1 MLIRPAT
8 LQDQPGILEI
18 YNESVLHSTAT
29 FDTDP
34 RTPEK
39 QLEWFNR
46 HKANHPVL
54 VAEDDGKIAGWASL
68 SPWSDR
74 CAYDSTVEVSV
85 YLAPEQRG
93 KGLGFQLLQQVTEA
107 GRKAGN
113 HTVISRISSDN
124 LPSIRIHEKAG
135 YSTVGTM
142 KEVGFKFGRFLDV
155 VMMQIVF

>member
-29 FDTDP
+29 FDTDT

-124 LPSIRIHEKAG
+124 LASIRIHEKAG

>member
-34 RTPEK
+34 RSPEK

-124 LPSIRIHEKAG
+124 LASIRIHEKAG

-142 KEVGFKFGRFLDV
+142 KEVGFKFGRGSL
-155 VMMQIVF
+155 

>member
-8 LQDQPGILEI
+8 LQDQPGILTI
-18 YNESVLHSTAT
+18 YNESVLNSTAT

-39 QLEWFNR
+39 QVEWFNR

-54 VAEDDGKIAGWASL
+54 VAEENGQIAGWASL

-93 KGLGFQLLQQVTEA
+93 KGLGFQLLQLVTEA

-124 LPSIRIHEKAG
+124 LASIRIHEKAG
-135 YSTVGTM
+135 YSMVGTM

>member
-18 YNESVLHSTAT
+18 YNESVLNSTAT

-46 HKANHPVL
+46 HKANHPIL
-54 VAEDDGKIAGWASL
+54 VAEENGRIAGWASL

-113 HTVISRISSDN
+113 HTILSRISSDN
-124 LPSIRIHEKAG
+124 LASIRIHEKAG

-155 VMMQIVF
+155 VIMQIVL